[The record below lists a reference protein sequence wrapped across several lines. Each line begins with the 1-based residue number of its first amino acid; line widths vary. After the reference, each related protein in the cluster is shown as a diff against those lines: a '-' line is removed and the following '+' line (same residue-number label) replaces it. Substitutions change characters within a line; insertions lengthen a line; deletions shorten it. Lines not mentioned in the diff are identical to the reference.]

1 MPVASFIMQSP
12 KKILITGGSGTIGN
26 RLTALL
32 IKVGF
37 DVSHLGRS
45 ARESSIPSF
54 VWDPSKN
61 IIDKNAL
68 DGVDVIIHLAGAG
81 ISDRRWTRRWKE
93 EILLS
98 RTQSTRLLRKALEEG
113 GHQVKTFISAS
124 GIGYYGLEH
133 SRTGPFK
140 ETDPAGVDF
149 MAGVTVAWENE
160 VLKIN
165 DPAIRKVII
174 RTGVALSLEGGALD
188 KLVKPIRYFVGAPLG
203 TGNQFFN
210 WIHIDDLCRLYL
222 KAIEDPKM
230 SGPYNAIAPNPV
242 TNRELTRMI
251 AHTLKRPLI
260 LPAVPAFIV
269 RLIAGEVA
277 DVVLKGGKISSEKI
291 ERAGFDFKF
300 RTIDRALQ
308 DLLL

>member
-1 MPVASFIMQSP
+1 MRSA
-12 KKILITGGSGTIGN
+12 KKILITGGSGTIGT

-32 IKVGF
+32 MKSGF

-45 ARESSIPSF
+45 ARTSSIPSF
-54 VWDPSKN
+54 VWNPSKN
-61 IIDKNAL
+61 IIDKKAL

-81 ISDRRWTRRWKE
+81 IADRRWTRRRKD

-98 RTQSTRLLRKALEEG
+98 RTQSARLLRETLQERD
-113 GHQVKTFISAS
+113 HQVKTFISAS
-124 GIGYYGLEH
+124 GISYYGLE
-133 SRTGPFK
+133 SPRTNAFV
-140 ETDPAGVDF
+140 ETDPPGTDF
-149 MAGVTVAWENE
+149 MARVSVAWEKE
-160 VLKIN
+160 VLDIN
-165 DPAIRKVII
+165 DPAIRKVMI
-174 RTGVALSLEGGALD
+174 RTGVVLSREGGALS
-188 KLVKPIRYFVGAPLG
+188 KLVTPVRYFVGAPLG
-203 TGNQFFN
+203 TGNQYFN
-210 WIHIDDLCRLYL
+210 WIHIDDLCRFYL

-230 SGPYNAIAPNPV
+230 NGPYNAIAPNPV

-251 AHTLKRPLI
+251 AHVLKRPLI
-260 LPAVPAFIV
+260 LPAVPAFVV

-308 DLLL
+308 DLLT